1 MTEATTVEVVETV
14 GADDGDTTNL
24 GTVKKDHLVLA
35 MLAVMGGQ
43 ERAINERDLFLASWH
58 AFPNAMRWV
67 DTALP
72 NPDTYTAALRR
83 LDAAGIIERLGKQIR
98 DTRRRRKSVRRNEL
112 DAGRSGV
119 VKARIRE
126 GGLEKAGITSDLLA
140 EVRRMAPARES
151 YSRLSAATLVVL
163 CVDARRR
170 EGRVVDE
177 GALVETA
184 FHKFPA
190 RFAYAARPEFPD
202 IEAIRVGIREAS
214 EAGLLD
220 SRLAL
225 TARGKEEVASHEAG
239 IDIRLDPSE
248 SFKSGAFRLADRIE
262 RTDGYKAYVEHGTLV
277 ATKPDELFRMLRVP
291 PTTNPAPVATA
302 LATRMRELVRI
313 DKGKVAA
320 YLLEVASRH
329 NSDVAAL
336 VPTDVADLLRP
347 EEKSTREER

>member
-1 MTEATTVEVVETV
+1 MTETTTRAETVEPL
-14 GADDGDTTNL
+14 GSDGDEATDL

-35 MLAVMGGQ
+35 MLAVMGGE

-72 NPDTYTAALRR
+72 NPDTFTAALRR
-83 LDAAGIIERLGKQIR
+83 LDAAGIIERLGKQVR
-98 DTRRRRKSVRRNEL
+98 EPRRRRKNPRRSNL

-126 GGLEKAGITSDLLA
+126 GGLEKARITSELLA
-140 EVRRMAPARES
+140 DVRRMAPARES
-151 YSRLSAATLVVL
+151 YTRLGGATLVVL

-202 IEAIRVGIREAS
+202 IEGIRTAIREAS
-214 EAGLLD
+214 QAGFLD
-220 SRLAL
+220 DRLVL
-225 TARGKEEVASHEAG
+225 TARGEEEAAKHQAG
-239 IDIRLDPSE
+239 IDVRLDPSE

-262 RTDGYKAYVEHGTLV
+262 QTDGYRAYAEHGTLV
-277 ATKPDELFRMLRVP
+277 ATKPDELFRALRVP

-302 LATRMRELVRI
+302 LVTRTRELVRI
-313 DKGKVAA
+313 DKGEVAA
-320 YLLEVASRH
+320 YLLEVAARH
-329 NSDVAAL
+329 NPDVAAL
-336 VPTDVADLLRP
+336 VPPDVAHLKDS
-347 EEKSTREER
+347 EKETD